1 MFMSES
7 RMEGKHEAMWV
18 TISTDEYESM
28 KATIETLSD
37 PEIMEQIKKSEADT
51 KAGRTKKW
59 DDFVKESKKR

>member
-1 MFMSES
+1 MSEL
-7 RMEGKHEAMWV
+7 RTEGKHEAMWV

-37 PEIMEQIKKSEADT
+37 PEIMEQIRKSGEDI

-59 DDFVKESKKR
+59 DDFVKEAKKR